1 MSLEEVKSA
10 LDKKD
15 VGQLKTQLSK
25 LISEQVPL
33 AKSKPAVSYLVDNI
47 EALSND

>member
-1 MSLEEVKSA
+1 MSLEEVKKA
-10 LDKKD
+10 LEIKD

-47 EALSND
+47 SKLNND